1 MAVDKLVDSAQLD
14 GALTYTAN
22 SIRNKTG
29 NSSQIA
35 WDATYGFKDA
45 IDAISGGGISVV
57 TTQDA
62 HGGDIVEIT
71 AEVIQPMKFGIIRSD
86 AELLQSYSY
95 DKLLSSDL
103 GITIPAYSTT
113 QKTLVSSSTLSP
125 TISMSYADYHY
136 YVLERMIVYPIY
148 SNNTMASGREE
159 YHVVSCEYEV
169 AQTQENTFKAMN
181 GTYYNNRIFTITDAI
196 VQRLIYWNSS
206 SSMTGFSSSGQGLM
220 INAQIPTAASGILSI
235 KSPSITIKGSDTYLS
250 STYFNAI
257 TDIRAQYIIEV
268 YRVPNTTELI
278 GWGNTQQLL
287 RLAEGVN
294 SSSHTI
300 H

>member
-29 NSSQIA
+29 NSSQIP

-57 TTQDA
+57 TTQDS

-95 DKLLSSDL
+95 DKLLVDDL
-103 GITIPAYSTT
+103 GIALPSYSTT
-113 QKTLVSSSTLSP
+113 SKTLVSTANLSP

-136 YVLERMIVYPIY
+136 YVLERMLVYPIY
-148 SNNTMASGREE
+148 SNNTMAAGREE
-159 YHVVSCEYEV
+159 YQFVVSEYEV
-169 AQTQENTFKAMN
+169 AQTQENVFKAMN
-181 GTYYNNRIFTITDAI
+181 GTNYANRVFTITDST
-196 VQRLIYWNSS
+196 VRRLIYWTSS
-206 SSMTGFSSSGQGLM
+206 SAMSGLSNSGDGLM
-220 INAQIPTAASGILSI
+220 INPQIPTAASGVLTI
-235 KSPSITIKGSDTYLS
+235 KSPSVTMKGSNTYLS
-250 STYFNAI
+250 SAYFNAI

-268 YRVPNTTELI
+268 YRVSNNSDLI

-287 RLAEGVN
+287 RLANGVN

-300 H
+300 S